1 MGKRLHKVLSML
13 RSREISRQRFLCLF
27 GYKDLTFKG
36 EVLAG
41 DRFRSHDMGTDS
53 VEAMQVG
60 TMTQEKGIN

>member
-1 MGKRLHKVLSML
+1 M
-13 RSREISRQRFLCLF
+13 SRQRFLCLF